1 MSKAPITKVP
11 SPVGGG
17 GLGWGRLY
25 RTAMDALY
33 RFCVIVAGGALVL
46 ISAVIPWGV
55 FTRYVLNS
63 AASWPEPMAIL
74 LTIVLTFFGA
84 AACYRAG
91 THMSVS
97 VLVRVM
103 PLPLRRVI
111 EPFAEGLVALVGLF
125 MVIWGARLVDATWH
139 QSIAE
144 FPSLS
149 VGLTYLPIPVGWR
162 HNAAVRC
169 RAPADRAPAA
179 GRRTDAALRRVHS
192 RPMEILI
199 VVGTLLVCFALGVPI
214 AYALGLGALAGAYW
228 IGIPLEAVM
237 LQVSSGVSKFAML
250 TIPFFVLAGAIMA
263 EGGMARRLVAF
274 ANVLVGLVRVR
285 GGLSAVNVLATT
297 FLSGISGSAVADTS
311 AIGSVMIPQME
322 RTGYP
327 RVFATN
333 VTISASVQ
341 ALLVPPSH
349 NAVIYSLAT
358 GGTISIISLFMA
370 GVMPGLLLGASLVV
384 LCLVIAYR
392 NGHPRGETVPLRE
405 AAKIAIDALWGLVTL
420 AIILGGIL
428 GGIFTAIEAGA
439 VACIWAFFVTMFI
452 YRDYRWRDLPELIH
466 RTMRTVAMVM
476 TLIAFASSVGYV
488 MALMQVPAR
497 VTALLLTLSSDKN
510 VILFLINILLLVLGC
525 LLDMAPSILI
535 VTPILLPVVMKFGV
549 DPVHFGMIMLLNL
562 GIGLCHPPVGA
573 ILFVGCA
580 VGRVTIEQVVREI
593 WPFYGVMFFVLML
606 VTYIPSVSLWLP
618 RILGL

>member
-1 MSKAPITKVP
+1 
-11 SPVGGG
+11 
-17 GLGWGRLY
+17 
-25 RTAMDALY
+25 
-33 RFCVIVAGGALVL
+33 
-46 ISAVIPWGV
+46 
-55 FTRYVLNS
+55 
-63 AASWPEPMAIL
+63 
-74 LTIVLTFFGA
+74 
-84 AACYRAG
+84 
-91 THMSVS
+91 
-97 VLVRVM
+97 
-103 PLPLRRVI
+103 
-111 EPFAEGLVALVGLF
+111 
-125 MVIWGARLVDATWH
+125 
-139 QSIAE
+139 
-144 FPSLS
+144 
-149 VGLTYLPIPVGWR
+149 
-162 HNAAVRC
+162 
-169 RAPADRAPAA
+169 
-179 GRRTDAALRRVHS
+179 
-192 RPMEILI
+192 MEILI

-274 ANVLVGLVRVR
+274 ANVLVGLVRIR

-322 RTGYP
+322 KTGYP

-384 LCLVIAYR
+384 LCLVLAYR
-392 NGHPRGETVPLRE
+392 NNHPRGETVPLRE
-405 AAKIAIDALWGLVTL
+405 AVKIAIDALWGLVTL

-488 MALMQVPAR
+488 MALMQVPTR

-618 RILGL
+618 RMLGL

>member
-1 MSKAPITKVP
+1 
-11 SPVGGG
+11 
-17 GLGWGRLY
+17 
-25 RTAMDALY
+25 
-33 RFCVIVAGGALVL
+33 
-46 ISAVIPWGV
+46 
-55 FTRYVLNS
+55 
-63 AASWPEPMAIL
+63 
-74 LTIVLTFFGA
+74 
-84 AACYRAG
+84 
-91 THMSVS
+91 
-97 VLVRVM
+97 
-103 PLPLRRVI
+103 
-111 EPFAEGLVALVGLF
+111 
-125 MVIWGARLVDATWH
+125 
-139 QSIAE
+139 
-144 FPSLS
+144 
-149 VGLTYLPIPVGWR
+149 
-162 HNAAVRC
+162 
-169 RAPADRAPAA
+169 
-179 GRRTDAALRRVHS
+179 
-192 RPMEILI
+192 MEILV

-322 RTGYP
+322 KTGYP

-370 GVMPGLLLGASLVV
+370 GVVPGLLLGFAIIV

-392 NGHPRGETVPLRE
+392 DGHPRGTTVPLRD
-405 AAKIAIDALWGLVTL
+405 AIRISRDALWGLITL
-420 AIILGGIL
+420 VIILGGIL
-428 GGIFTAIEAGA
+428 LGVFTAIEAGA
-439 VACIWAFFVTMFI
+439 VACVWAFGVTMFV
-452 YRDYRWRDLPELIH
+452 YRDYRWRDLPALVH
-466 RTMRTVAMVM
+466 RTMRTVAMVL
-476 TLIAFASSVGYV
+476 TLIACASSVGYI
-488 MALMQVPAR
+488 MALTQMPAKI
-497 VTALLLTLSSDKN
+497 TAFFLSISTDKY
-510 VILFLINILLLVLGC
+510 VILLLINLLLLLLGC
-525 LLDMAPSILI
+525 LVDMAPSILI
-535 VTPILLPVVMKFGV
+535 STPILLPVMIKLGV
-549 DPVHFGMIMLLNL
+549 DPVHFGMIMMLNL

-580 VGRVTIEQVVREI
+580 VGDVTIEQVLRRI
-593 WPFYGVMFFVLML
+593 WPFYAVMFAVLML
-606 VTYIPSVSLWLP
+606 VTYLPILSLWLP
-618 RILGL
+618 RLLGL

>member
-1 MSKAPITKVP
+1 
-11 SPVGGG
+11 
-17 GLGWGRLY
+17 
-25 RTAMDALY
+25 
-33 RFCVIVAGGALVL
+33 
-46 ISAVIPWGV
+46 
-55 FTRYVLNS
+55 
-63 AASWPEPMAIL
+63 
-74 LTIVLTFFGA
+74 
-84 AACYRAG
+84 
-91 THMSVS
+91 
-97 VLVRVM
+97 
-103 PLPLRRVI
+103 
-111 EPFAEGLVALVGLF
+111 
-125 MVIWGARLVDATWH
+125 
-139 QSIAE
+139 
-144 FPSLS
+144 
-149 VGLTYLPIPVGWR
+149 
-162 HNAAVRC
+162 
-169 RAPADRAPAA
+169 
-179 GRRTDAALRRVHS
+179 
-192 RPMEILI
+192 MEILI
-199 VVGTLLVCFALGVPI
+199 VIASLFVCFALGVPI

-274 ANVLVGLVRVR
+274 ANVLVGMVRVR

-322 RTGYP
+322 KTGYP

-370 GVMPGLLLGASLVV
+370 GVAPGLLLGASLVV
-384 LCLVIAYR
+384 LCLALAYR
-392 NGHPRGETVPLRE
+392 DGHPRGETVALRE
-405 AAKIAIDALWGLVTL
+405 AVKIAIDALWGLVTL

-428 GGIFTAIEAGA
+428 GGVFTAIEAGA
-439 VACIWAFFVTMFI
+439 VACLWAFFVTMFI
-452 YRDYRWRDLPELIH
+452 YRDYRWRELPQLVH

-476 TLIAFASSVGYV
+476 TLIAFAASVGYV
-488 MALMQVPAR
+488 MALMQVPAK
-497 VTALLLTLSSDKN
+497 VTAMLLTLSSDKN
-510 VILFLINILLLVLGC
+510 VILLLINVLLLVLGC

-535 VTPILLPVVMKFGV
+535 CTPILLPVVVKFGV

-593 WPFYGVMFFVLML
+593 RPFYAVMFIVLML
-606 VTYIPSVSLWLP
+606 VTYIPSISLWLP
-618 RILGL
+618 RLLSL